1 MEENNMEFILRK
13 WEMDDIESVAKYAND
28 MAIAKNLRD
37 GFPNPYTLEAAKSFV
52 TSCIEKGDSQQY
64 LRAIVVDGKAVGS
77 VGVFI
82 GNDVYGK
89 TGELGYWLAKDYWR
103 QGIMSRAVKEIVKE
117 VFDKYDIVRIYAE
130 PFEPNK
136 GSQGVLEKV
145 GFTYEG
151 TMRNGVC
158 KYGEIFGYCMYSI
171 LREEVY
177 VSLNQ

>member
-1 MEENNMEFILRK
+1 
-13 WEMDDIESVAKYAND
+13 
-28 MAIAKNLRD
+28 
-37 GFPNPYTLEAAKSFV
+37 
-52 TSCIEKGDSQQY
+52 
-64 LRAIVVDGKAVGS
+64 
-77 VGVFI
+77 
-82 GNDVYGK
+82 
-89 TGELGYWLAKDYWR
+89 
-103 QGIMSRAVKEIVKE
+103 MSRAVKEIVKE